1 MKSETKNRNQFV
13 DMMRGI
19 AMLMVV
25 LGHTM
30 TGCTSDAQ
38 DSFLFNI
45 VWSLQ
50 MPLFILIS
58 GYITKYSHKIVDWSD
73 FIWYLQRRTVAYM
86 LPWATWSFII
96 RGFIFGEHN
105 FFDIKYILWNMDSGY
120 WFLATIWTISVIFG
134 VASYIAK
141 CVVKEDGI
149 KQQFVVL
156 TVYICGM
163 FALFGMGVVFGLSFF
178 AIKLTLYYMPFYFAG
193 YLFGQ
198 YDDRLLSSPIG
209 RKFADCMI
217 GLCAVWWIYI
227 LLRYSL
233 YDLNDSGWNIILRAG
248 TSLAGCVTIC
258 GLLQEIALKGKF
270 YPTVCLLRKEFTGNL
285 SHALSDVGSGEAC
298 ILAYIPTVSSVTG
311 IILVS
316 MNYLATLT
324 LSILAIQ
331 MIGCNPVL
339 KKIAFGK

>member
-1 MKSETKNRNQFV
+1 
-13 DMMRGI
+13 MRGI

-30 TGCTSDAQ
+30 TGCTSNAQ

-73 FIWYLQRRTVAYM
+73 FIRYLQRRTVAYM
-86 LPWATWSFII
+86 LPWETWSFII

-120 WFLATIWTISVIFG
+120 WFIATIWTISVIFG
-134 VASYIAK
+134 IASYIAK
-141 CVVKEDGI
+141 CVVKEDDI
-149 KQQFVVL
+149 KQQFIVL
-156 TVYICGM
+156 AVYICGM
-163 FALFGMGVVFGLSFF
+163 FTLFGMGVVFDLSFF

-193 YLFGQ
+193 YLFEQ
-198 YDDRLLSSPIG
+198 YDDRLLSSPMG

-233 YDLNDSGWNIILRAG
+233 YDLNDSGWNIVLRAG
-248 TSLAGCVTIC
+248 TSLAGCITSC
-258 GLLQEIALKGKF
+258 GLLQEMYLKDKVLPPPFIYVGKNSLEI
-270 YPTVCLLRKEFTGNL
+270 YLMHYLMLDLVR
-285 SHALSDVGSGEAC
+285 
-298 ILAYIPTVSSVTG
+298 LAYVPTVSSVTG
-311 IILVS
+311 IILVA

-324 LSILAIQ
+324 LSI
-331 MIGCNPVL
+331 
-339 KKIAFGK
+339 

>member
-1 MKSETKNRNQFV
+1 
-13 DMMRGI
+13 
-19 AMLMVV
+19 
-25 LGHTM
+25 
-30 TGCTSDAQ
+30 
-38 DSFLFNI
+38 
-45 VWSLQ
+45 
-50 MPLFILIS
+50 
-58 GYITKYSHKIVDWSD
+58 
-73 FIWYLQRRTVAYM
+73 
-86 LPWATWSFII
+86 
-96 RGFIFGEHN
+96 
-105 FFDIKYILWNMDSGY
+105 MDSGY

-156 TVYICGM
+156 AVYICGM

-198 YDDRLLSSPIG
+198 YDDRLLSSPMG

-233 YDLNDSGWNIILRAG
+233 YDLNDSGWNIVLRAG
-248 TSLAGCVTIC
+248 TSLTGCITIC
-258 GLLQEIALKGKF
+258 GLLQEMTLKGKVLPPF
-270 YPTVCLLRKEFTGNL
+270 VY
-285 SHALSDVGSGEAC
+285 VGKNSLE
-298 ILAYIPTVSSVTG
+298 IYLMHYLMLDLVRLAYMPTVSSVTG

-331 MIGCNPVL
+331 MIGGNSVL